1 DFIRIGDLEVGILR
15 RCGEP
20 TGVTHGFDFQREDR
34 MEHAIELTDPVPQT
48 PYDLPLLGGHTP
60 GSDEGSMTLKE
71 LTDLC
76 TTLSQK
82 VLDLE
87 KVKSAQAKETASL
100 KKKVTKLE
108 QRQSSRISSFHP
120 FRAGTS

>member
-1 DFIRIGDLEVGILR
+1 
-15 RCGEP
+15 
-20 TGVTHGFDFQREDR
+20 

-87 KVKSAQAKETASL
+87 KVKS
-100 KKKVTKLE
+100 
-108 QRQSSRISSFHP
+108 
-120 FRAGTS
+120 